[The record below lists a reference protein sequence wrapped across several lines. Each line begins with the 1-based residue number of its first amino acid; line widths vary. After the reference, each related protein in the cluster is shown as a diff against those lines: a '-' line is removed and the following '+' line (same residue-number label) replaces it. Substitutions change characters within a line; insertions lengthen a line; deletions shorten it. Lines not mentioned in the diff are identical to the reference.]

1 MKKFVIKCVI
11 FLLLFGGIFIW
22 MLSRYGGYADY
33 FYVKFTTPKQHSMI
47 LGDSRS
53 MQGILP
59 SIVNR
64 NLDNQFEKPVYNY
77 SFTLGQIAYGPAYLE
92 SIKRKLDP
100 NTRNGV
106 FILNVSPWIL
116 TERELDDPQ
125 NNRYFE
131 SDMPPHNMQSVDRKP
146 NLEYVYRNFSYFH
159 FKAIFRGITQT
170 HEDGWLEQQLPTDQ
184 SELQQWKID
193 LLQDFGQ
200 KAKTWKPSSYRMA
213 DLNETVAYLS
223 RHGKVYL
230 VRMPVDAEV
239 LAIEDDFWADFD
251 AQVES
256 VSVKNRAPYFR
267 FGAGHFTTYDGNHL
281 DNTETVR
288 FTKVLCDSINKNR
301 VWNR

>member
-184 SELQQWKID
+184 SELKQWKID

-213 DLNETVAYLS
+213 ALNETVAYLS
-223 RHGKVYL
+223 RYGKVYL

-251 AQVES
+251 AQVKS

-267 FGAGHFTTYDGNHL
+267 FGAGRFTTYDGNHL
-281 DNTETVR
+281 DNSETVR